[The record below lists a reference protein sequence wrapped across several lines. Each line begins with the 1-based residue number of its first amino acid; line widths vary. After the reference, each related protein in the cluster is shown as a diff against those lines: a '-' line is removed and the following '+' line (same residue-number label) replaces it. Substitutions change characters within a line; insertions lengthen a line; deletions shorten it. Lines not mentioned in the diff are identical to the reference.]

1 MDENNGIIFTNAK
14 LEYTNQLIDI
24 LSSHLFDGIKS
35 IYDESKT
42 ISRVSSSR
50 TLLSI
55 LRENLEKVPGWNNE
69 LIETETSRILTMST
83 CDWLDDLITA
93 VFISHTKILTSIG
106 STQKSNIDL
115 TIPKTTNF
123 IHKCYINI
131 AREIWKNPYLY
142 DENVSGSEYQKNMRI
157 VETIIKESIENTI
170 RKSLPVKDI
179 LKNHLDIY
187 DTKNSNEQPLRTTN
201 DIRKMLMDEIDKLD
215 TTRAIE
221 EKDTEKIQVSHE
233 EMNNHPEQREESQE
247 IIGPEETI
255 EYESPDEEEINK
267 KCENISINT
276 FQKENEDIYD
286 NVDIVQEDSPDDISQ
301 KEILEKFMND
311 LPDTFDESEA
321 DQSKDNVTNT
331 NSADEENEVPSKK
344 DTSLVVGPPQQLIT
358 DEISDASL
366 PDFSDLKKES
376 LNIVRKDS
384 SLTKES
390 KPVENITVIKK
401 EEIHK
406 ETDST
411 EPVVEPTEPLT
422 GPLEPSVTTEP
433 ITTEPVTTEPVTT
446 ESVTTEPI
454 TTEPVQ
460 EIISKEKNEE
470 WEKETLDNFYDDVS
484 QMMEKRGVSV
494 NKQHKKYTLFDDIS
508 EEVG

>member
-42 ISRVSSSR
+42 ISRVSQSR

-69 LIETETSRILTMST
+69 LIETETSRILTMAN

-157 VETIIKESIENTI
+157 IETIIKESIENTI

-187 DTKNSNEQPLRTTN
+187 DTKNPDGKSIQTTK
-201 DIRKMLMDEIDKLD
+201 DIRKMLMDEINKLD
-215 TTRAIE
+215 TTRVTPPN
-221 EKDTEKIQVSHE
+221 DTEKIHVS
-233 EMNNHPEQREESQE
+233 REETIVPDK
-247 IIGPEETI
+247 IIVPEETK
-255 EYESPDEEEINK
+255 EYESPDEEEVNK
-267 KCENISINT
+267 KCENIAINT
-276 FQKENEDIYD
+276 FQEVNEDTYD
-286 NVDIVQEDSPDDISQ
+286 NVDIVQDTSNENLQ
-301 KEILEKFMND
+301 GKEILEKFMDN
-311 LPDTFDESEA
+311 LPETFSESEIENTE
-321 DQSKDNVTNT
+321 NVTEMVPTEEIKENT
-331 NSADEENEVPSKK
+331 SEQ
-344 DTSLVVGPPQQLIT
+344 TISLFAGSPKQLIT
-358 DEISDASL
+358 DEISSDSL
-366 PDFSDLKKES
+366 PNFSDLKKES
-376 LNIVRKDS
+376 LNIATKDS
-384 SLTKES
+384 SLKTES

-401 EEIHK
+401 AEIHK
-406 ETDST
+406 EPDPQEPHEPLISPPP
-411 EPVVEPTEPLT
+411 EPVLEPTPEPT
-422 GPLEPSVTTEP
+422 P
-433 ITTEPVTTEPVTT
+433 
-446 ESVTTEPI
+446 
-454 TTEPVQ
+454 

-470 WEKETLDNFYDDVS
+470 WEKETLDDFFDDVS
-484 QMMEKRGVSV
+484 QMMENRGVSV
-494 NKQHKKYTLFDDIS
+494 NKKNKKYTLFDDVP
-508 EEVG
+508 E